1 MKIFIFKDANLDEGL
16 LFSDNKITS
25 SKLSEINSA
34 DEVAFVLPNEMLGH
48 RYFSNANLN
57 IKEIKAAIINDEI
70 LNPGRSNDQLN
81 VLGPVDKHNYYV
93 VADEDK
99 KLIEN
104 KLSKFGSSYNLI
116 SDAFL
121 YVTLMGKNCQYNDSI
136 YIEEE
141 GTIYKFNK
149 KMIPVLNE
157 SISNFSEKCLKDA
170 DERIFYNYE
179 HLNFSSTFSF
189 AANKLAYYS
198 FALCI
203 LSLNFL
209 GFVNLQ
215 MTNSKINEIEESKQ
229 QIFSAYFPNTEFK
242 SAENHLLTLKNNYL
256 NSPTNTLSNLGN
268 IFTSI
273 SNLEYIQSFKQ
284 KGKEP
289 SIELK
294 LKIPNDEL
302 ADVENYLLT
311 KNIPLK
317 LVKKT
322 VLENYTNITYE
333 IDAN

>member
-1 MKIFIFKDANLDEGL
+1 MRKFPVTVLDNFYENPDLVRQFALSLDNSPDPTGRWPGKRSLSLHKVNRPFFDTFCGKLFNLFYDLDVQILKYEV
-16 LFSDNKITS
+16 DTS
-25 SKLSEINSA
+25 S
-34 DEVAFVLPNEMLGH
+34 
-48 RYFSNANLN
+48 
-57 IKEIKAAIINDEI
+57 
-70 LNPGRSNDQLN
+70 Q
-81 VLGPVDKHNYYV
+81 
-93 VADEDK
+93 
-99 KLIEN
+99 
-104 KLSKFGSSYNLI
+104 
-116 SDAFL
+116 
-121 YVTLMGKNCQYNDSI
+121 
-136 YIEEE
+136 
-141 GTIYKFNK
+141 
-149 KMIPVLNE
+149 
-157 SISNFSEKCLKDA
+157 SISNFSEKCLKDT
-170 DERIFYNYE
+170 DESIFYNYE

-215 MTNSKINEIEESKQ
+215 MTNSKINEIEQSKQ

-242 SAENHLLTLKNNYL
+242 SADNHLLTLKNNYL

-289 SIELK
+289 SIELN
-294 LKIPNDEL
+294 LKIPNNEL

-317 LVKKT
+317 LVNKT

>member
-1 MKIFIFKDANLDEGL
+1 M
-16 LFSDNKITS
+16 
-25 SKLSEINSA
+25 
-34 DEVAFVLPNEMLGH
+34 
-48 RYFSNANLN
+48 
-57 IKEIKAAIINDEI
+57 
-70 LNPGRSNDQLN
+70 
-81 VLGPVDKHNYYV
+81 DKHNYYV

-121 YVTLMGKNCQYNDSI
+121 FVTTMKKNCQYNDSI
-136 YIEEE
+136 YLEED

-149 KMIPVLNE
+149 KMLPILNE
-157 SISNFSEKCLKDA
+157 SISNFSEKCLKDVH
-170 DERIFYNYE
+170 ENIFYKYE
-179 HLNFSSTFSF
+179 HFNFSTTLSFS
-189 AANKLAYYS
+189 ANKLAYYS
-198 FALCI
+198 FALSI

-215 MTNSKINEIEESKQ
+215 MTNSKINEIEQSKQ

-242 SAENHLLTLKNNYL
+242 SADNHLLTLKNNYL

-289 SIELK
+289 SIELN

-317 LVKKT
+317 LVNKT

>member
-1 MKIFIFKDANLDEGL
+1 MKIFIFKDTNLDEGL
-16 LFSDNKITS
+16 LFSDNKTTAS
-25 SKLSEINSA
+25 NLSKINST
-34 DEVAFVLPNEMLGH
+34 DEVAFVLPNEMLSH
-48 RYFSNANLN
+48 KYFSNVNLN

-104 KLSKFGSSYNLI
+104 KLSKFGSSYKLI

-149 KMIPVLNE
+149 KMLPVLNE

-170 DERIFYNYE
+170 DESIFYNYE

-198 FALCI
+198 FAFCI

-215 MTNSKINEIEESKQ
+215 MTNSKINEIEQSKQ
-229 QIFSAYFPNTEFK
+229 LIFSAYFPKTEFK

-268 IFTSI
+268 IFASI
-273 SNLEYIQSFKQ
+273 PNLEYIQSFKQ
-284 KGKEP
+284 TGKEP
-289 SIELK
+289 NIELK
-294 LKIPNDEL
+294 LKIPNAEL
-302 ADVENYLLT
+302 ADVENYLQT
-311 KNIPLK
+311 KNISLK
-317 LVKKT
+317 LVNKT

-333 IDAN
+333 INAN

>member
-1 MKIFIFKDANLDEGL
+1 
-16 LFSDNKITS
+16 
-25 SKLSEINSA
+25 
-34 DEVAFVLPNEMLGH
+34 ML
-48 RYFSNANLN
+48 
-57 IKEIKAAIINDEI
+57 
-70 LNPGRSNDQLN
+70 
-81 VLGPVDKHNYYV
+81 
-93 VADEDK
+93 
-99 KLIEN
+99 
-104 KLSKFGSSYNLI
+104 
-116 SDAFL
+116 
-121 YVTLMGKNCQYNDSI
+121 
-136 YIEEE
+136 
-141 GTIYKFNK
+141 
-149 KMIPVLNE
+149 PVLIE
-157 SISNFSEKCLKDA
+157 SISNFSEKYLKDA
-170 DERIFYNYE
+170 DKSIFYNYE

-215 MTNSKINEIEESKQ
+215 MTNSKINAIEQSKQ
-229 QIFSAYFPNTEFK
+229 LIFSSYFPKTEFK

-289 SIELK
+289 TIELN

-317 LVKKT
+317 LVNKT

-333 IDAN
+333 IDAS

>member
-1 MKIFIFKDANLDEGL
+1 MKIFIFKDTNLDEGL
-16 LFSDNKITS
+16 LFSDNKTTA
-25 SKLSEINSA
+25 SKLSKIKST
-34 DEVAFVLPNEMLGH
+34 DEVAFVLPNEMLSH
-48 RYFSNANLN
+48 KYFSNVNLN

-104 KLSKFGSSYNLI
+104 KLSKFGSSYKLI

-149 KMIPVLNE
+149 KMLPVLNE

-170 DERIFYNYE
+170 DESIFYNYE

-198 FALCI
+198 FAFCI

-215 MTNSKINEIEESKQ
+215 MTNSKINEIEQSKQ
-229 QIFSAYFPNTEFK
+229 QIFSAYFPNTEFRI
-242 SAENHLLTLKNNYL
+242 AENHLLTLKNNYL

-268 IFTSI
+268 IFASI
-273 SNLEYIQSFKQ
+273 PNLEYIQSFKQ
-284 KGKEP
+284 TGKEP
-289 SIELK
+289 NIELK
-294 LKIPNDEL
+294 LKIPNAEL
-302 ADVENYLLT
+302 ADVENYLQT
-311 KNIPLK
+311 KNISLK
-317 LVKKT
+317 LVNKT

-333 IDAN
+333 INAN

>member
-1 MKIFIFKDANLDEGL
+1 MKIFIFKDTNLDEGL
-16 LFSDNKITS
+16 LFSDNKTTA
-25 SKLSEINSA
+25 SKLSKINST
-34 DEVAFVLPNEMLGH
+34 DEVAFVLPNEMLSH
-48 RYFSNANLN
+48 KYFSNVNLN

-104 KLSKFGSSYNLI
+104 KLSNFGSSYKLI

-121 YVTLMGKNCQYNDSI
+121 YVTLMKKNCQYNDSI

-149 KMIPVLNE
+149 KMLPVLNE

-170 DERIFYNYE
+170 DESIFYNYE

-198 FALCI
+198 FAFCI

-215 MTNSKINEIEESKQ
+215 MTNSKINEIEQSKQ
-229 QIFSAYFPNTEFK
+229 KVFSAYFPNTEFELAD
-242 SAENHLLTLKNNYL
+242 SYLQSLKNDFL
-256 NSPTNTLSNLGN
+256 NSPINVLAN
-268 IFTSI
+268 IGEIFESVP
-273 SNLEYIQSFKQ
+273 NLEYIQSFKQ

-289 SIELK
+289 SIELN

-317 LVKKT
+317 LVNKT

-333 IDAN
+333 IDAS

>member
-1 MKIFIFKDANLDEGL
+1 VKIFIFKDTNLDEGL
-16 LFSDNKITS
+16 LFSGNKTTA
-25 SKLSEINSA
+25 SKLSEINST
-34 DEVAFVLPNEMLGH
+34 DEVAFVLPNEILGH
-48 RYFSNANLN
+48 RYFSNTNLN

-93 VADEDK
+93 IADEDK
-99 KLIEN
+99 RLIEN

-121 YVTLMGKNCQYNDSI
+121 FVTLMKKNCQYNDSI
-136 YIEEE
+136 YLEEE

-149 KMIPVLNE
+149 KMLSVLNE

-170 DERIFYNYE
+170 DKRIFYNYE

-215 MTNSKINEIEESKQ
+215 MTNYKINEIEQSKQ
-229 QIFSAYFPNTEFK
+229 QIFSAYFPNTEFRI
-242 SAENHLLTLKNNYL
+242 AENHLLTLKNNYL

-268 IFTSI
+268 IFASI
-273 SNLEYIQSFKQ
+273 PNLEYLQSFKQ
-284 KGKEP
+284 TGKEP
-289 SIELK
+289 NIELK
-294 LKIPNDEL
+294 LKIPNAEL
-302 ADVENYLLT
+302 ADVENYLQT
-311 KNIPLK
+311 KNISLK
-317 LVKKT
+317 LVNKT

-333 IDAN
+333 INAN